1 MTSTSTTDTTNK
13 STTTSW
19 LIGKVQ
25 KVNTTESSSSS
36 SSHEMK
42 FEWALDTSKPYY
54 WLTEYSRLFLGRWYL
69 VGDQTPEE
77 RVRFIAETAEKIL
90 NKPGFAD
97 KFEWYMSKWFY
108 SLSSPVWSNFGL
120 DRWLPISCFGSYLGD
135 NMGDILHTQA
145 EVWMMSKFGGGASAY
160 FGALRHRW
168 SEIKN
173 NGYSSWAVHFMQ
185 LFESLIDVVSQWSMR
200 RWHLSPYLPL
210 EHPDAAEFL
219 KIWTEGNPIQKLTH
233 GVTVTNEWMEEMIWW
248 DDEKRALWAQVI
260 QRRWEIGYPYIFFT
274 DNVNDNTVECYKEQ
288 DHKIH
293 ASNMCTEI
301 MLPSSEDW
309 SFVCCLSSIN
319 LSRYDDWKDTDA
331 VETMIYFLDAVMSEF
346 ITKLEALRDHT
357 DREKRT
363 QFTFMEK
370 AYKFAVEN
378 RALGLGTLGWHSCLQ
393 AKNLPF
399 ESAEAY
405 ELNKEI
411 HQLLKE
417 KSYAASEEMAKTYGE
432 PKVLKWYGRRHATL
446 NAIAPTTSS
455 AFILGQ
461 VSQSIEP
468 FFSNYY
474 VKDLAKTKVSIKNRE
489 LEKLLETKGQ
499 NTRETWESIRDNDGS
514 VLHLDFLSE
523 HEKNVFKTFS
533 EINQYAI
540 IDQTAD
546 RQKYIDQG
554 ISLNLMVN
562 PSMPVKEINALYI
575 DAWKQGLKTLY
586 YQHSMNA
593 AQQLSRQI
601 KCAGCEA

>member
-1 MTSTSTTDTTNK
+1 MGKTEKISSTDA
-13 STTTSW
+13 
-19 LIGKVQ
+19 
-25 KVNTTESSSSS
+25 S
-36 SSHEMK
+36 SSHTTK

-77 RVRFIAETAEKIL
+77 RIRYIADTAEKIL
-90 NKPGFAD
+90 NKPWFAD
-97 KFEWYMSKWFY
+97 KFEMYMSKGFY

-120 DRWLPISCFGSYLGD
+120 NRWLPISCFGSYLWD

-145 EVWMMSKFGGGASAY
+145 EVGMMSKFGGGASAY
-160 FGALRHRW
+160 FWALRHRW
-168 SEIKN
+168 ASIKN
-173 NGYSSWAVHFMQ
+173 NGHSSGAVHFMQ
-185 LFESLIDVVSQWSMR
+185 LFESLIDVVSQGSMR

-210 EHPDAAEFL
+210 EHADAEEFL
-219 KIWTEGNPIQKLTH
+219 KIGTEGNAIQKLTH
-233 GVTVTNEWMEEMIWW
+233 WVTVTDEWMQEMI
-248 DDEKRALWAQVI
+248 DGDSDKRALWAQVI
-260 QRRWEIGYPYIFFT
+260 QRRGEIGYPYIFFT
-274 DNVNDNTVECYKEQ
+274 DNVNNNTVDCYK
-288 DHKIH
+288 DNWHKIH

-346 ITKLEALRDHT
+346 ITKLEALRDHPE
-357 DREKRT
+357 REKRT

-393 AKNLPF
+393 ARNLPL
-399 ESAEAY
+399 ESEEAY
-405 ELNKEI
+405 ALNIEI
-411 HQLLKE
+411 HKLVKE
-417 KSYAASEEMAKTYGE
+417 KSYAASEEMAKEYGE
-432 PKVLKWYGRRHATL
+432 PSVLKGYGRRHATL

-489 LEKLLETKGQ
+489 LEKLLEAKGK
-499 NTRETWESIRDNDGS
+499 NTREIWESIRDNDGS
-514 VLHLDFLSE
+514 VQHIDFLSE

-540 IDQTAD
+540 IDQAAD
-546 RQKYIDQG
+546 RQKFVDQW

-562 PSMPVKEINALYI
+562 PSMPVKEINALYM
-575 DAWKQGLKTLY
+575 DAWKQGIKTLY

-601 KCAGCEA
+601 KCSGCEA